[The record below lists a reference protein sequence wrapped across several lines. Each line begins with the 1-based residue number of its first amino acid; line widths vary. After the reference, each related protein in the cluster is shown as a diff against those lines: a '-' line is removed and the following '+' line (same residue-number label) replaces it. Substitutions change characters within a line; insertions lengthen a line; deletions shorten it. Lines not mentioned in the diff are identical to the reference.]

1 MFAVI
6 KTGGKQYL
14 VSPGDKIEVEKLEEE
29 IGKEITFPEVLLL
42 ADDKKSEIGTPIVK
56 GAKVIGKILA
66 QTKGDKLII
75 FKYKSKKRYKRKIGH
90 RQKHTQVEI
99 ISIS

>member
-14 VSPGDKIEVEKLEEE
+14 VQPGDKIEVELLDAE

-42 ADDKKSEIGTPIVK
+42 GDEKKTEIGSPLVK
-56 GAKVIGKILA
+56 GAEVKAKVLA
-66 QTKGDKLII
+66 LTKGEKLII
-75 FKYKSKKRYKRKIGH
+75 FKYKPKKRYKRKVGH
-90 RQKHTQVEI
+90 RQKFTQVEI
-99 ISIS
+99 VSIS